1 MTAYGGGVTVARRSF
16 ANRTGRRAHARS
28 GPYSVRA
35 PECVSLASRRPELA
49 VPEAQWYTF
58 PAGSAQTRGP
68 VESLSVRV
76 VRTGRRRERHARSP
90 LSALR
95 RPRPALRVSAADV
108 CKQKREQN
116 LGSSQGGN
124 HPTRTAIGLYRTR
137 IFILYK
143 VWLSWGGSDHGRV
156 SGVLYKVRPPR
167 ATGRARTSR
176 DSATVPLRTAHA
188 HVDTH
193 ERVCARMCV
202 ARWLEQPAPR

>member
-143 VWLSWGGSDHGRV
+143 VWLWGGSDHTDGCVIKYGRR
-156 SGVLYKVRPPR
+156 GQRGARAPRGTARPCHCAPH
-167 ATGRARTSR
+167 TRTSTR
-176 DSATVPLRTAHA
+176 TSAYV
-188 HVDTH
+188 
-193 ERVCARMCV
+193 RVCAS
-202 ARWLEQPAPR
+202 PDG